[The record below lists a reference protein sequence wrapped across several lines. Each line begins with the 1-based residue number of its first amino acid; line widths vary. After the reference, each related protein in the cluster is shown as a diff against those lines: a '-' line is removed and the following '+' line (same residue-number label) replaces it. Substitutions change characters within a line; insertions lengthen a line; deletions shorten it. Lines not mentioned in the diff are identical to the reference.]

1 MYVNDTQTERER
13 ESKMSTHKQN
23 KETKTSNETEQT
35 RWVGG
40 RKKRVHTRR
49 CDEMKQVKRQV

>member
-1 MYVNDTQTERER
+1 MTHRPKER

-40 RKKRVHTRR
+40 RKRVHTRR

>member
-40 RKKRVHTRR
+40 RKKKSTYEKMWW
-49 CDEMKQVKRQV
+49 DETS